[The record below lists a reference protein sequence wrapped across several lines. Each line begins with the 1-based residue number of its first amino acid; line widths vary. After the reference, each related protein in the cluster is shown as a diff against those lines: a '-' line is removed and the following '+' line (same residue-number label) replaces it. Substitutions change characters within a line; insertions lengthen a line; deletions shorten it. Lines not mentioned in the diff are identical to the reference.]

1 MNVTI
6 VTRYSRL
13 ETLKLTRAPGRRRL
27 PPGEAR
33 LHRRLTTP
41 AAGCCARD
49 ARSYYRY
56 CPSRRALASFASV
69 APGTRAS
76 PWQPAWSRSTLFLA
90 LRRVGLLLEHLE
102 HAVGHDEAADDV
114 RGAEHDGE
122 EAHDPHE
129 RPLVTDAEHEHRADD
144 DDPVDRV
151 RARHQR
157 RVQQCRH
164 LRDHL
169 EAEKD
174 GEHEDRHLEDQQ
186 GVVTHAGAASFLPAT
201 HAPAVI
207 SSDQSRL
214 SWPWGARC
222 SSSACTLRE

>member
-1 MNVTI
+1 RMKVTI
-6 VTRYSRL
+6 VTRYSKFERL
-13 ETLKLTRAPGRRRL
+13 KPNYSSLGFFLNISSMRSVTTK
-27 PPGEAR
+27 PPTTFAEPSTTAR
-33 LHRRLTTP
+33 KPTIQ
-41 AAGCCARD
+41 
-49 ARSYYRY
+49 
-56 CPSRRALASFASV
+56 V
-69 APGTRAS
+69 N
-76 PWQPAWSRSTLFLA
+76 
-90 LRRVGLLLEHLE
+90 
-102 HAVGHDEAADDV
+102 
-114 RGAEHDGE
+114 
-122 EAHDPHE
+122 
-129 RPLVTDAEHEHRADD
+129 
-144 DDPVDRV
+144 DPVDRV

-169 EAEKD
+169 EAEED

-214 SWPWGARC
+214 SSPSGARC